1 MYYIYICIYIYVL
14 YTYICII
21 YIYMYYIYMYYIYI
35 YIYIYIC
42 IIYICVYYIYICII
56 YIYIYV
62 CICVCVLYTRFFRE
76 MVTPWPPQNSGSALP
91 VRHALH
97 RIIPRPAHEDLTK
110 LFHLRGHQRS
120 YLRFDQEKWQFSPEM
135 GISDFGIHSEKGCN
149 MM

>member
-1 MYYIYICIYIYVL
+1 MYYIYICIYIYMYYIHIYVL

-35 YIYIYIC
+35 YVLYIYIYM
-42 IIYICVYYIYICII
+42 YYIYI
-56 YIYIYV
+56 YYV
-62 CICVCVLYTRFFRE
+62 CMCVCVIYPIFRE